1 MTCMVGLVK
10 RRCNTCGVDH
20 AGTVRNS
27 DESVRERL
35 LPKQVQLRMNSVSF
49 TIPYLRNNRTHAYI
63 CGGLARCNSHA
74 EHSRGVWGAARPPL
88 LPAAPSSHTTTTILT
103 HCHHHQLEVLPMGGV
118 TEFIRSCTCFGSTLV
133 HVSTLAIVSTCMLA

>member
-35 LPKQVQLRMNSVSF
+35 LPKQVQLRMNSVRDRTLEPDSF
-49 TIPYLRNNRTHAYI
+49 LIGRETH
-63 CGGLARCNSHA
+63 
-74 EHSRGVWGAARPPL
+74 
-88 LPAAPSSHTTTTILT
+88 
-103 HCHHHQLEVLPMGGV
+103 
-118 TEFIRSCTCFGSTLV
+118 FIREW
-133 HVSTLAIVSTCMLA
+133 